1 MLLLLSF
8 SLPVSAESNN
18 FKFSSIHGHLEST
31 VKFPGRSLEQ
41 VLDLYESIGVELDT
55 SGEGDVLKI
64 ENGVPEMSFSLSILT
79 LKMDGKIIETDE
91 GEFLLDG
98 LTIGAHQVQ
107 VYYMQTLLYE
117 QEIFLEAGMNHL
129 PLDLEL
135 DFNNLV
141 YNAGLKM
148 SSDDLEEINSNLI
161 TPFYDPDSYY
171 KGIKVGEYFGVPGY
185 GRMKM
190 LTPEGHPTLYQGA
203 FCVQEAMSS
212 GIDKGAITFTQLI
225 LRKGKATL
233 KKKIWVFILIL
244 IAILF
249 TIVVLFIKQNYYSL
263 LEDQKYD
270 IQLGTIQNQ
279 EFPKINDHSNHFRN
293 NKQLI
298 VMAIY
303 LDKLNESLPAHLYIT
318 KRGDSLILQEKKLK
332 ESRDLASIEMRLQN
346 LEWELGEY
354 TIYFKRGQ
362 EVVKT
367 FDFLLE

>member
-1 MLLLLSF
+1 MKKLINIFLPVILLLSF

-18 FKFSSIHGHLEST
+18 FKFASIHGHLKST

-55 SGEGDVLKI
+55 SGEGDILKI

-79 LKMDGKIIETDE
+79 LKMDGKIIETDD

-98 LTIGAHQVQ
+98 LIIGAHQVQ

-190 LTPEGHPTLYQGA
+190 LTPEGHVSCNKSDYDQGGNFPFNNSDCVKAVAGGVLFSTLPIVYPTFYQGA

-212 GIDKGAITFTQLI
+212 GVDKGEANSYCNHKPKSFGYHNGYLN
-225 LRKGKATL
+225 KGYNCSS
-233 KKKIWVFILIL
+233 FIFLNGDERL
-244 IAILF
+244 
-249 TIVVLFIKQNYYSL
+249 N
-263 LEDQKYD
+263 KY
-270 IQLGTIQNQ
+270 
-279 EFPKINDHSNHFRN
+279 
-293 NKQLI
+293 
-298 VMAIY
+298 
-303 LDKLNESLPAHLYIT
+303 
-318 KRGDSLILQEKKLK
+318 
-332 ESRDLASIEMRLQN
+332 
-346 LEWELGEY
+346 
-354 TIYFKRGQ
+354 
-362 EVVKT
+362 
-367 FDFLLE
+367 

>member
-1 MLLLLSF
+1 M
-8 SLPVSAESNN
+8 
-18 FKFSSIHGHLEST
+18 I
-31 VKFPGRSLEQ
+31 
-41 VLDLYESIGVELDT
+41 
-55 SGEGDVLKI
+55 
-64 ENGVPEMSFSLSILT
+64 
-79 LKMDGKIIETDE
+79 
-91 GEFLLDG
+91 
-98 LTIGAHQVQ
+98 
-107 VYYMQTLLYE
+107 
-117 QEIFLEAGMNHL
+117 
-129 PLDLEL
+129 
-135 DFNNLV
+135 
-141 YNAGLKM
+141 
-148 SSDDLEEINSNLI
+148 
-161 TPFYDPDSYY
+161 
-171 KGIKVGEYFGVPGY
+171 
-185 GRMKM
+185 
-190 LTPEGHPTLYQGA
+190 
-203 FCVQEAMSS
+203 
-212 GIDKGAITFTQLI
+212 
-225 LRKGKATL
+225 
-233 KKKIWVFILIL
+233 
-244 IAILF
+244 
-249 TIVVLFIKQNYYSL
+249 LFIKQNYYSL